1 MLARLP
7 IVTVALALL
16 SAGASAATWHDP
28 ATLRTC
34 APASDPKVVFPFSAP
49 STRSGRGAILWLGP
63 GPGCA
68 GSREL
73 DWATLHTDDEPSI
86 PRIALGG
93 PKLTG
98 PLEVT
103 STTAGQVVA
112 VVGASA
118 QPSGAQPA
126 AILGE
131 GLTGGTLGQP
141 VALGGPA
148 GEVAAADGYIGDA
161 DVASTTTIDGDQAIE
176 LRAQRHYAHSFAP
189 PVVLREGPA
198 PISSLTLAL
207 DFRADAIA
215 VWASGGEVR
224 AQWVSNAG
232 GVSQPQVLGPA
243 GYAPRIAAVL
253 SDDDR
258 AFVIW
263 ADQPAPGSSAP
274 TTVYL
279 IRSGNNVIFS
289 HPPRALASFVQ
300 PSAQR
305 LGPGSVALV
314 RMTPSEG
321 VLAAWPLLQGGD
333 YAVSAAGLTSTQVL
347 PPATIA
353 QPGADLRLAAIATG
367 PHNDA
372 VVVLERAPRAS
383 SGFDETQQAILAA
396 RSVPGGPGGVAFG
409 APAQLAVP
417 GPNRSP
423 SVAIDPNSDRAVVVW
438 KTLVGGQAEIAYD
451 VTSTP

>member
-7 IVTVALALL
+7 IVTVALALV

-34 APASDPKVVFPFSAP
+34 APASDPKVAFPFSEP
-49 STRSGRGAILWLGP
+49 STRSGHGAIVWLGP
-63 GPGCA
+63 GPGCT
-68 GSREL
+68 GSRAL

-86 PRIALGG
+86 PRLALGG
-93 PKLTG
+93 PGLTG
-98 PLEVT
+98 PLEVA
-103 STTAGQVVA
+103 STTAGQLVA
-112 VVGASA
+112 VAGVSA
-118 QPSGAQPA
+118 RPSGAQPA

-131 GLTGGTLGQP
+131 GPPGGMLGQP

-161 DVASTTTIDGDQAIE
+161 DVVSTTTLDGDQAIE
-176 LRAQRHYAHSFAP
+176 LRAQRHYADAFAP
-189 PVVLREGPA
+189 PVILREGTA
-198 PISSLTLAL
+198 PISSLTVAL
-207 DFRADAIA
+207 DFRADSIV
-215 VWASGGEVR
+215 VWASGGQVR

-232 GVSQPQVLGPA
+232 LASAPQVLGPA

-253 SDDDR
+253 SDNNR
-258 AFVIW
+258 AFVMW
-263 ADQPAPGSSAP
+263 VDQPAPGSSAP

-289 HPPRALASFVQ
+289 HAPRAVASFVQ
-300 PSAQR
+300 PAAQR
-305 LGPGSVALV
+305 LAPGSVALV

-321 VLAAWPLLQGGD
+321 VLAVWPFLQGGD

-347 PPATIA
+347 PPATIV
-353 QPGADLRLAAIATG
+353 QPGADVRLAAIATG
-367 PHNDA
+367 PHDDA

-409 APAQLAVP
+409 PPAQLAVP
-417 GPNRSP
+417 GPNRAP
-423 SVAIDPNSDRAVVVW
+423 SVAIDPDSDRAVVVW
-438 KTLVGGQAEIAYD
+438 QTLVGGQSEIAYA
-451 VTSTP
+451 VTATP